1 MIFYVKQLKIVRKF
15 LKFRWNDVQVNF
27 NMPLLVQLQPNINE
41 WIYPNTKW
49 QEIDL
54 ENDTDTLLVENDLFL
69 INVLKVK

>member
-1 MIFYVKQLKIVRKF
+1 M
-15 LKFRWNDVQVNF
+15 QVNF
-27 NMPLLVQLQPNINE
+27 NMPLLVQLQPNISE

-54 ENDTDTLLVENDLFL
+54 ENDIDTLYVENDLFL